1 MPIERKSINAPRG
14 RRLHI
19 HIVHDSM
26 NNMKDGNKRAV
37 KTGKTLRRL
46 SLSVGDFIRYWG
58 FRRIHGAVWTQLYL
72 SRTPLSCTN
81 LTHKLGLSK
90 ALISPALIE
99 LCNYKLIHE
108 APAPNEKTKVYEASE
123 NINEVIQH
131 VLRVRESKMLKK
143 ITSDFSAFQQS
154 DATAED
160 LSQTRVKSLESMIF
174 SANIML
180 EMMLAQED
188 FMNLPMEFEK

>member
-1 MPIERKSINAPRG
+1 MPIARKSINAPRG

-72 SRTPLSCTN
+72 SRTPLSCTD
-81 LTHKLGLSK
+81 LTYKLGLSK
-90 ALISPALIE
+90 ALISPALVE

-123 NINEVIQH
+123 NVNEVIQH

-154 DATAED
+154 DAAAED

-188 FMNLPMEFEK
+188 FTNFPLEFEK